1 MTVTQGNISATLRAP
16 PGRTISN
23 FAIMR
28 EDNFKTVDFGN
39 STWTIYNATSGST
52 GTITFK
58 AHFLHNVPIPGRKGW
73 TQTVEWATW
82 TRTLNGKIYKGVI
95 APQFVATHSDL
106 NLCKKLDKNYNATG
120 HCIHLKNIELSDNH
134 MEFTDT
140 HGDTIHLMRNG

>member
-1 MTVTQGNISATLRAP
+1 M
-16 PGRTISN
+16 
-23 FAIMR
+23 
-28 EDNFKTVDFGN
+28 
-39 STWTIYNATSGST
+39 
-52 GTITFK
+52 
-58 AHFLHNVPIPGRKGW
+58 VPIPGRKMDTNSGMGDMGLESL
-73 TQTVEWATW
+73 TVKY
-82 TRTLNGKIYKGVI
+82 TRRI